1 MGLAEFDRTAPSN
14 NLGKE
19 SWPIAR
25 VDGDVKAQGRRLADG
40 EVQPACVQTC
50 PPSALVFGDLNDLN
64 SQVSQLAR
72 SHRAFR
78 LLDELGTDPA
88 VIYLK
93 GGETNVPG

>member
-1 MGLAEFDRTAPSN
+1 MEKCTFCIQRIRRAELDA
-14 NLGKE
+14 
-19 SWPIAR
+19 
-25 VDGDVKAQGRRLADG
+25 KAQGRQLADG

-50 PPSALVFGDLNDLN
+50 PPSALVFGDLNDPN

-72 SHRAFR
+72 SRRSFR